1 LLRCGNDVADS
12 GMAVLDLH
20 PSTATCSQSGSVT
33 ACIICGTT
41 QSMAAET
48 YRRTS
53 ITRSHATCCSGTARS
68 MYAAGNG
75 ASTPVKA
82 RGPPPLPEAN
92 GFAGRPP
99 SPSLLNEVKFLVGN
113 SAPSAGQSPPSVRI
127 SSAADAIV
135 GTRASRPTSSAAA
148 LGAGDHRLLHASG
161 VSIHGPHLM

>member
-1 LLRCGNDVADS
+1 MFVCLLPEFLQHLSV
-12 GMAVLDLH
+12 
-20 PSTATCSQSGSVT
+20 PSPGCIGSLMIHST
-33 ACIICGTT
+33 
-41 QSMAAET
+41 SLESAET
-48 YRRTS
+48 RRLRQDFLKHVRARPES
-53 ITRSHATCCSGTARS
+53 VLKNARS
-68 MYAAGNG
+68 MYATGNS

-135 GTRASRPTSSAAA
+135 GTRANRPTSSAAA

-161 VSIHGPHLM
+161 VSIHGPHFM